1 MNTNKWLDQYVNWLR
16 AQYKVSSLAEGDE
29 RSTPFTNSI
38 GDNIKK
44 TEEEKQNAL
53 REFEETVKPDLV
65 KEVEGR
71 YLDKLNLMREELA
84 KKKDEYMKLDDLIK
98 QQRIYISSNYEAYLG
113 KEFINVQRLTE
124 LDNIISSGEAQT
136 ISQAMAVYKNRK

>member
-1 MNTNKWLDQYVNWLR
+1 MYGLESFDNR
-16 AQYKVSSLAEGDE
+16 I
-29 RSTPFTNSI
+29 NSI

-44 TEEEKQNAL
+44 TEEEKQDAL

-84 KKKDEYMKLDDLIK
+84 KKKDEYMT
-98 QQRIYISSNYEAYLG
+98 SSNSREYIYHLIM
-113 KEFINVQRLTE
+113 KLILVKNL
-124 LDNIISSGEAQT
+124 LMSSA
-136 ISQAMAVYKNRK
+136 

>member
-1 MNTNKWLDQYVNWLR
+1 
-16 AQYKVSSLAEGDE
+16 
-29 RSTPFTNSI
+29 
-38 GDNIKK
+38 
-44 TEEEKQNAL
+44 
-53 REFEETVKPDLV
+53 
-65 KEVEGR
+65 
-71 YLDKLNLMREELA
+71 MREELA

-124 LDNIISSGEAQT
+124 LDNIISLGEAQT

>member
-1 MNTNKWLDQYVNWLR
+1 MYGLESFDNR
-16 AQYKVSSLAEGDE
+16 I
-29 RSTPFTNSI
+29 NSI

-113 KEFINVQRLTE
+113 KDFMSMDKLSE
-124 LDNIISSGEAQT
+124 LNQIMKSDSADTIAQ
-136 ISQAMAVYKNRK
+136 ALAVYNNRH

>member
-1 MNTNKWLDQYVNWLR
+1 MGLKALITELILY
-16 AQYKVSSLAEGDE
+16 
-29 RSTPFTNSI
+29 